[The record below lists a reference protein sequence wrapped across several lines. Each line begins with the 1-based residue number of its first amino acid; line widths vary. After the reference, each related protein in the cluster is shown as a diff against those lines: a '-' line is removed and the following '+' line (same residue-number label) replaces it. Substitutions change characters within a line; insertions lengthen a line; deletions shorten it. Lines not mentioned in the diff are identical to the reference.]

1 MQGGMSQ
8 HTGTSHVSMILMTML
23 PVEAHAEERC
33 RVAP

>member
-1 MQGGMSQ
+1 LEKYMQGQ
-8 HTGTSHVSMILMTML
+8 LSMILMTML